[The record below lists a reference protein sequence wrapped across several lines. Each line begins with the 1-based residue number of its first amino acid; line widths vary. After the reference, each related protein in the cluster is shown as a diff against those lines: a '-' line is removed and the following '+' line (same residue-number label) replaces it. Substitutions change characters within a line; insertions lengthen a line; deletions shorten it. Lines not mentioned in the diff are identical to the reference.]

1 MQGCPSQRS
10 PPDLEYRAELLQ
22 LPYAFVPRP
31 VVTAVDNRYPRYG
44 GRVTLTYRQGGR
56 AVTGASI
63 VPPGANTHS
72 LNMMQRVVFL
82 KVVASRAGSVTVEM
96 PAAGARVA
104 TNRAHPPKPAP
115 TSRTWTG
122 DEEAAE
128 RERER
133 REGVREGGRKVRG
146 AGGKRAKDKLG
157 RKR

>member
-104 TNRAHPPKPAP
+104 NPGYYML
-115 TSRTWTG
+115 WLLEG
-122 DEEAAE
+122 DVPSKEAAWI
-128 RERER
+128 
-133 REGVREGGRKVRG
+133 
-146 AGGKRAKDKLG
+146 KLSA
-157 RKR
+157 